1 MSDDSVRARIEAA
14 YRCLPVLSEREGVIP
29 TLVEGMA
36 AAAGP
41 VPERPR
47 FRIKGGNQVKTELLD
62 LQRKAAA
69 VAIALD
75 GLHWFS
81 RLELGA
87 AATRSGVRLDRA
99 ALVEAVRQ
107 LGVDAGEAANAA
119 NVENWR
125 SVNSRATIVARC
137 LAFDY
142 LQLTGKQPTIIV
154 DSYSDTLVA
163 TGPYLTLVQA
173 VFAALEI
180 TASAERAARNA
191 LATPKDTKT

>member
-1 MSDDSVRARIEAA
+1 MGDDSVRARIEAA
-14 YRCLPVLSEREGVIP
+14 YRCLPVLSEREGVIS
-29 TLVEGMA
+29 TLVDGMA
-36 AAAGP
+36 AAASP

-47 FRIKGGNQVKTELLD
+47 FRRKGGNQVKTELLD

-69 VAIALD
+69 VANALD

-87 AATRSGVRLDRA
+87 GATRSGVRLDRA
-99 ALVEAVRQ
+99 VLVEAIRQ
-107 LGVDAGEAANAA
+107 LGADAGEAANAA
-119 NVENWR
+119 NVESWR
-125 SVNSRATIVARC
+125 PASSRAAVVAKC
-137 LAFDY
+137 LALDY
-142 LQLTGKQPTIIV
+142 RQLTGKPPTITV
-154 DSYSDTLVA
+154 DSYSDTSVA
-163 TGPYLTLVQA
+163 TGPYLTLVHA

>member
-1 MSDDSVRARIEAA
+1 VDDDSVRARIGAA
-14 YRCLPVLSEREGVIP
+14 YRCLSVLSEREGVIP

-47 FRIKGGNQVKTELLD
+47 FRRKGGNQVKTELLD

-69 VAIALD
+69 VANALD

-87 AATRSGVRLDRA
+87 AATRSGVRLDRE
-99 ALVEAVRQ
+99 ALVRAVRQ
-107 LGVDAGEAANAA
+107 LGADAGEAANAA
-119 NVENWR
+119 NVDNWR
-125 SVNSRATIVARC
+125 SVSARATIVAKC
-137 LAFDY
+137 LALDY
-142 LQLTGKQPTIIV
+142 RQLTGKQPTITV
-154 DSYSDTLVA
+154 DSYSDTPVA

-173 VFAALEI
+173 VFVALEI

-191 LATPKDTKT
+191 LAKPKDTKA